1 VSAQHHVDPRPVLLP
16 SPGHCQAGLSVSW
29 IPHVSLS
36 PSRVETVTHPTR
48 YRARYHSKPVPF
60 LCFSLRCSLVKL
72 RTHPAPR
79 CSVQASVSCLSPRLR
94 AVGKPY
100 CHRAVTSPYCTG
112 QSLSSPLHHHDAGA
126 KHLATTPHAAPLL
139 PPPLL
144 APHAAPS
151 SLQLPSP
158 ASRRHRALA
167 RPCALHGH
175 HQPPCPAHFL
185 TTDVRTKMP
194 SASPPRQLLLIAASL
209 RSAPACARSHYL
221 STAMHCTP
229 CSSHPIPLTPC
240 TGQ

>member
-1 VSAQHHVDPRPVLLP
+1 MDPARQPLSFAGGNRYAPDPIPCSLPFQTPPLPLLLATLP
-16 SPGHCQAGLSVSW
+16 AGETPDTPRAKV
-29 IPHVSLS
+29 LS
-36 PSRVETVTHPTR
+36 PSLCELPVT
-48 YRARYHSKPVPF
+48 S
-60 LCFSLRCSLVKL
+60 
-72 RTHPAPR
+72 PR
-79 CSVQASVSCLSPRLR
+79 PSPRLR

-100 CHRAVTSPYCTG
+100 CHRAVTSSYCTG

-144 APHAAPS
+144 ALHAVPS

-158 ASRRHRALA
+158 TSRRHRALA

-209 RSAPACARSHYL
+209 RSAPTCARSHYP

-240 TGQ
+240 TRQ